1 MNVKD
6 VKRKLQNVK
15 LEAKSNGVLH
25 HCQQI
30 QLITIVIKVIV

>member
-1 MNVKD
+1 MSIAMNVKD

-25 HCQQI
+25 HCQ
-30 QLITIVIKVIV
+30 